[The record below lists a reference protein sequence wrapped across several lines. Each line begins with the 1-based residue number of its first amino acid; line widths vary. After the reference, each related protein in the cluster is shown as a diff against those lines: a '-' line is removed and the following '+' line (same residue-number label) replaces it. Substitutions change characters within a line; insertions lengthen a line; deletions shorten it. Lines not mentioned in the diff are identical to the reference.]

1 MLKMFMPETRRAIGG
16 SPQDRLV
23 SGYLIAAFQSDLIK
37 LRPPSKRFD
46 LLNVIAQIPVMN
58 FPWLV
63 SYSAFDGEAVDQR
76 FMDGISALLSALPSD
91 RIGWETRFGDDI
103 FSARSGERLFSIVHY
118 LRKVD
123 RL

>member
-1 MLKMFMPETRRAIGG
+1 MFMPETRRAIGG
-16 SPQDRLV
+16 SPKERVV

-46 LLNVIAQIPVMN
+46 LLDVIAQIPVMN

-63 SYSAFDGEAVDQR
+63 SSSAFDGKAVDQR
-76 FMDGISALLSALPSD
+76 FTDGISALLSALPSD
-91 RIGWETRFGDDI
+91 RIGWEARFGDDI
-103 FSARSGERLFSIVHY
+103 FSVPRDQRLVSIIHH
-118 LRKVD
+118 LREVD